1 MSKTFRKGSSS
12 NYKAYRKPRTFNERK
27 QLTTLLHDDEV
38 TLRNRD
44 RAKITHLPTVY
55 DDIVKSGY
63 YEDYDW
69 KHHFD
74 N

>member
-1 MSKTFRKGSSS
+1 MSKTYRSGSSS

-44 RAKITHLPTVY
+44 RAKITELP
-55 DDIVKSGY
+55 DSRHDIVKSGY

-69 KHHFD
+69 KHHWD
-74 N
+74 